1 MNAQT
6 IKTRF
11 DFYVIN
17 HDGLFPPSARGRG
30 VYVGILNR
38 VCKGDANR
46 KLFLKYMTGK
56 TSTKVLSDNE
66 WTALKKMC
74 DISPV
79 ELERMVGI
87 ILGEIVKQ
95 DGQLTLAEAE
105 KSESE
110 FIMNEAKQ

>member
-1 MNAQT
+1 VNAQT

-11 DFYVIN
+11 DFYVEN
-17 HDGLFPPSARGRG
+17 HEGLFPPSPKGRG

-38 VCKGDANR
+38 VCKGDTNR
-46 KLFLKYMTGK
+46 KLFLKYLTGK
-56 TSTKVLSDNE
+56 TSTKVLSDND

-87 ILGEIVKQ
+87 ILGEVVKQ
-95 DGQLTLAEAE
+95 DGQLELLQDLA
-105 KSESE
+105 
-110 FIMNEAKQ
+110 NHG